1 MNVATTVLKQTTT
14 TSVRMSNSVH
24 CSDLSTLNIHNK
36 FDDNF
41 NNKKEFSAQQHHK
54 LVLLQPKQSS
64 SKAQYNSINNQKITN
79 GILMESNS
87 ITNVTARKKTDMV
100 QRRHTFCLRDEDL
113 LKVLSAPPDEPLYI
127 NDNNINSAAVTTTA
141 TTICQLNGDSDDNN
155 YGVQT
160 QLTRN
165 SMQCNKE
172 IIATSSIVNSI
183 SVDDNENLP
192 PSDKC
197 IVTSNEG

>member
-41 NNKKEFSAQQHHK
+41 NNKKKFSAQQQQQL
-54 LVLLQPKQSS
+54 LVQPKPSS
-64 SKAQYNSINNQKITN
+64 SKYNTINNQNIAN

-87 ITNVTARKKTDMV
+87 LTNVTARKKTDMV

-127 NDNNINSAAVTTTA
+127 NDNNINSTPAPTTTA
-141 TTICQLNGDSDDNN
+141 IFQLNGDCNDNN
-155 YGVQT
+155 YGVHT
-160 QLTRN
+160 QLTSN
-165 SMQCNKE
+165 SVQYDE
-172 IIATSSIVNSI
+172 EVIATSSIVSSI